1 MRPPLAFVLAA
12 TVAGAA
18 AQPVD
23 NTPVA
28 SLDLDR
34 YAGTW
39 HEIAHLPMFW
49 QRKCER
55 DITATYT
62 RNADGTIGVR
72 NACATADGA
81 RQESEGRAKPVAGPP
96 GALKVTFAPRAVAW
110 LPFVWADYWV
120 IDLDPDYRWAVV
132 GSPSRKYLWILSRE
146 PAMPRARFDELKAR
160 AAARGYPVD
169 RLVVAAPLQ

>member
-1 MRPPLAFVLAA
+1 MRLPALLLVAMAA
-12 TVAGAA
+12 TAS
-18 AQPVD
+18 AQPMPNRPVD
-23 NTPVA
+23 A
-28 SLDLDR
+28 LDLGR

-49 QRKCER
+49 QRKCVS

-62 RNADGTIGVR
+62 PNADGTIAVR
-72 NACATADGA
+72 NACRDANGEL
-81 RQESEGRAKPVAGPP
+81 QVSEGRAKPVPGRP
-96 GALKVTFAPRAVAW
+96 GALEVTFAPRALAW

-120 IDLDPDYRWAVV
+120 VDLDPAYRWAVV

-146 PAMPRARFDELKAR
+146 PSMPRARFDELTAR

-169 RLVVAAPLQ
+169 RLVRAAPVE